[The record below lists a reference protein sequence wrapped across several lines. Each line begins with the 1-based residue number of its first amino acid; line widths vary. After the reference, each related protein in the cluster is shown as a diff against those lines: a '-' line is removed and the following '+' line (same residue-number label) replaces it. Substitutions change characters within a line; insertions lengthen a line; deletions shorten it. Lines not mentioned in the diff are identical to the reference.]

1 MSTSRRR
8 RRLRRKTESGTKFTE
23 TAFAPVRKYG
33 RKLRRRKAR
42 VGDLLFH
49 PLFQEFVREKE
60 ITRVGKRES
69 VCVCMDGRKGLGVW
83 PYSL

>member
-60 ITRVGKRES
+60 TTRVGKRES
-69 VCVCMDGRKGLGVW
+69 VRVYG
-83 PYSL
+83 

>member
-60 ITRVGKRES
+60 ITRVGKRER
-69 VCVCMDGRKGLGVW
+69 VCVYG
-83 PYSL
+83 